1 LIRIKIDG
9 FFTKFHKNWEKNV
22 IHEMRALAHPHRGG
36 GRGVFLSLTKMV
48 YSPNEMVGANISVL
62 SPTLPPL
69 DDSER
74 SFSEKPLRGLRL
86 RGTSGRSL

>member
-1 LIRIKIDG
+1 LIRIKTNR
-9 FFTKFHKNWEKNV
+9 FFIKFHKKWEKIINF
-22 IHEMRALAHPHRGG
+22 EMLALEDPHRGR

-69 DDSER
+69 GDSER